1 MKEKV
6 NKKELWRGKKEVE
19 TYMALQIHMKIDIFI
34 LRSDI
39 FNQKKDNYLFRV
51 FFKYAV
57 KGTKWKQGEQLDLVR
72 DGSDS
77 D

>member
-1 MKEKV
+1 MEKCLCVWSKVMKEKV

-39 FNQKKDNYLFRV
+39 FNQKKDIICSV
-51 FFKYAV
+51 FF
-57 KGTKWKQGEQLDLVR
+57 LSML
-72 DGSDS
+72 
-77 D
+77 

>member
-39 FNQKKDNYLFRV
+39 FNQKKDIICSV
-51 FFKYAV
+51 FF
-57 KGTKWKQGEQLDLVR
+57 LSML
-72 DGSDS
+72 
-77 D
+77 